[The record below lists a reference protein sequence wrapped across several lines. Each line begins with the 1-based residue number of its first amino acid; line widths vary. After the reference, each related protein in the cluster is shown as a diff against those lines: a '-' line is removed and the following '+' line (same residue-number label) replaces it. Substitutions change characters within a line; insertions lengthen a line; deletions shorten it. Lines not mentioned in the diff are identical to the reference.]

1 MPKEIETTKPHE
13 ATRQTTMAHYVD
25 GFVIPLPKNKID
37 EYRRIAEK
45 SGEVWRD
52 HGALEYRECVGEDL
66 NVKGQL
72 PFPLLIDCNADE
84 TVVFAWILFESRAH
98 RDEVNAKVMKDPRLA
113 AMDPNAMPLD
123 LQTNGLRRIRSPRRG
138 LRPRARQTLSALSRT
153 GLKLATPSRYSCQSA
168 RAGADLY

>member
-1 MPKEIETTKPHE
+1 MTKESETTKPQE
-13 ATRQTTMAHYVD
+13 QTKQTTMAHYVD

-37 EYRRIAEK
+37 EYRRIAQK

-72 PFPLLIDCNADE
+72 SFPLVIDCKPDE
-84 TVVFAWILFESRAH
+84 TVVFAWIVFESRAH

-113 AMDPNAMPLD
+113 AMDPNAVPLD
-123 LQTNGLRRIRSPRRG
+123 CKRMAYGGFEVLVEDVAPVPDRV
-138 LRPRARQTLSALSRT
+138 
-153 GLKLATPSRYSCQSA
+153 
-168 RAGADLY
+168 